1 MKIAIITPWYN
12 DGISGGAERFA
23 GGIAKCLLD
32 IGCNVEI
39 LTTCGKD
46 SFWDWGKDYY
56 NEGSYQVNGILIRR
70 FSLNARNRL
79 KYEEILGKVLHNKE
93 IKYSEQLQLFLETVN
108 SDSMYEYIEVNGHE
122 YIFLFIP
129 YLFGTTFW
137 GSRIIPEHSFIIPC
151 LHDEELARLEA
162 IGHMLTRAKG
172 ILFNTE
178 EERLLTERLHGI
190 DLSNSVISGGGVE
203 INHHPNERRARDK
216 FNLSGDYFVYVGRLV
231 TGKNVPQLL
240 KFFKNFVEKTNRN
253 ITLVVMGKGE
263 EEIIEVIDKSPNM
276 IHLGEVSDEEKYDVL
291 SGSLG
296 LIQPSLME
304 SFSIVIM
311 ESWLCGTPVI
321 VNDLCAVT
329 KGHCER
335 SKGGMSYSDYES
347 FEKVLDYF
355 ISSPK
360 EKISRMG
367 LNGKAYVEKEYTWN
381 ATAQRIVKFL
391 IDNGFNKEDLFV

>member
-1 MKIAIITPWYN
+1 MKIAIVTPWYN

-46 SFWDWGKDYY
+46 SFWDWGSDYY
-56 NEGSYQVNGILIRR
+56 KEGIYHINGILIRR
-70 FSLNARNRL
+70 FSLNKRNKS
-79 KYEEILGKVLHNKE
+79 KYEEVLGGILNNQS

-108 SDSMYEYIEVNGHE
+108 SDSMYKYIELNGE
-122 YIFLFIP
+122 DYIFLFIP
-129 YLFGTTFW
+129 YLFGTSFW
-137 GSRIIPEHSFIIPC
+137 GSRIKPEHSFIIPC
-151 LHDEELARLEA
+151 MHDEDLARLES

-178 EERLLTERLHGI
+178 EEKLLTQRLHGI
-190 DLSNSVISGGGVE
+190 DVSNSVISGGGVE
-203 INHHPNERRARDK
+203 FDYLPNGKSALEK
-216 FNLSGDYFVYVGRLV
+216 FKLVGDYFVYVGRLV
-231 TGKNVPQLL
+231 TGKNVPQLIS
-240 KFFKNFVEKTNRN
+240 FFNKFVEKTNRN
-253 ITLVVMGKGE
+253 VTLVVMGKGE
-263 EEIIEVIDKSPNM
+263 EEIIEAIEKSPNM
-276 IHLGEVSDEEKYDVL
+276 IHLGEVSDEEKFDVL

-329 KGHCER
+329 QGHCER
-335 SKGGMSYSDYES
+335 SKGGLSYKDYDS
-347 FEKVLDYF
+347 FEEVLECF

-360 EKISRMG
+360 KISQMAI
-367 LNGKAYVEKEYTWN
+367 NGKAYVEKEYTWN
-381 ATAQRIVKFL
+381 ATAKRIVGFL
-391 IDNGFNKEDLFV
+391 IDNGFSKEDLFT